1 MDTVTMI
8 LQDPPYGTEKVWNA
22 LRVAQALVAVE
33 SRVNLFLL
41 GDAVGM
47 AKQGQE
53 VPKGYYNLG
62 EMLQHLIAKGAE
74 VRACGTCCKARGLT
88 SDDLSSGIT
97 IGIMADLARWIKES
111 DQVLTF

>member
-8 LQDPPYGTEKVWNA
+8 LQDPPYGAEKVWNA
-22 LRVAQALVAVE
+22 LRVAQALTMVE
-33 SRVNLFLL
+33 SRVNLLLL

-47 AKQGQE
+47 AKKGQD

-74 VRACGTCCKARGLT
+74 VKTCGTGCKARGLT
-88 SDDLSSGIT
+88 SEDLANGIT
-97 IGIMADLARWIKES
+97 VGIMADLARWIKDS